1 VLLVASPID
10 SLGVSAAVPFSKKEN
25 KALPKLAAASQRK
38 FLAISNRTHALYR
51 GTIELRCPTDM
62 SPELGLCEPSH
73 SWTRRYLR
81 FKNEEVKKFE
91 K

>member
-1 VLLVASPID
+1 MLLVASPID

-51 GTIELRCPTDM
+51 VQRD
-62 SPELGLCEPSH
+62 
-73 SWTRRYLR
+73 
-81 FKNEEVKKFE
+81 N
-91 K
+91 